1 MHSVPELKS
10 MASCAWRV
18 RGTAALKRQQL
29 TCTLLLRR
37 LLTTSTDERSSDVAA
52 PDRST
57 PRLLSSL
64 TGTVDALPPASK
76 GPLKWYSCGE

>member
-1 MHSVPELKS
+1 
-10 MASCAWRV
+10 MASCTWRA
-18 RGTAALKRQQL
+18 RGAIALQKQQL
-29 TCTLLLRR
+29 TCTILLRR
-37 LLTTSTDERSSDVAA
+37 LLSTSTDERSSDVAA

-76 GPLKWYSCGE
+76 GPLKWYSCGEF